1 MNIKTGKGFG
11 GLVDKAMSFVDR
23 DASMTRALS
32 DTELSVGF
40 DSDAGFGVPASA
52 VNSPLFMGDEDF
64 LGEKLINSATEAM
77 LKKNPNS
84 VQIRPQYNP
93 ATGKFDMKF
102 AMPGDAD
109 FDPLAGQAFS
119 PWNITYLSK
128 VWKEPLAYSNAQKL
142 VKKMS
147 AGNNPFAELFTL
159 FLEQYAGWG
168 VIGQTGSLQNTT
180 TNDVNVRNGMAS
192 FPIINI
198 MGTYSVTLRE
208 KKQQGWG
215 PFGQSPVARKQS
227 YLNYVMNMIECILI
241 LYGNEETNTPGLLN
255 INPIKVWDSGKSL
268 KDIYKSSTS
277 TTRGS
282 DAYRLLADCI
292 NQFMTRADNKFSKIQ
307 IGLSPEAYNSLQ
319 SMPYSDVYNPEAAM
333 KTFMENYNGGK
344 GPGHEVP
351 SIEFV
356 VEPLLKASTS
366 DNVNPLNPNT
376 FDYMTITAPEIGGG
390 PDDEKQPTNFYASVL
405 DKFVFPVIP
414 GMYNDQYKTL
424 RRTAGVIAP
433 IPQAVEVYAGFGVQ
447 D

>member
-52 VNSPLFMGDEDF
+52 INTPLFMGDEDF

-77 LKKNPNS
+77 LKKNPNN
-84 VQIRPQYNP
+84 VQIHPQYNA

-102 AMPGDAD
+102 AMPGDAA

-142 VKKMS
+142 IKKMS
-147 AGNNPFAELFTL
+147 AGNNPFAEIFTL

-241 LYGNEETNTPGLLN
+241 LYGNEETNTPGLLD

-268 KDIYKSSTS
+268 KDIYESSTS

-282 DAYRLLADCI
+282 DAYRLLANCI
-292 NQFMTRADNKFSKIQ
+292 NQFMTRADNKFNKIQ
-307 IGLSPEAYNSLQ
+307 IGLSPEAYNYLQ
-319 SMPYSDVYNPEAAM
+319 SMAYSDVYSPEAAM

-390 PDDEKQPTNFYASVL
+390 PNDEKQPTNFYASVL

>member
-1 MNIKTGKGFG
+1 MNIKAGKGFSK
-11 GLVDKAMSFVDR
+11 LVNNAMSFIDR
-23 DASMTRALS
+23 DASMTRALNDS
-32 DTELSVGF
+32 ELSIGF
-40 DSDAGFGVPASA
+40 DQDAGFGVPSHAADSA
-52 VNSPLFMGDEDF
+52 VFMGDEQF
-64 LGEKLINSATEAM
+64 LGDKIINSAAEAM
-77 LKKNPNS
+77 LKSNPNN
-84 VQIRPQYNP
+84 VQIRPQYNER
-93 ATGKFDMKF
+93 TGKFDMKF
-102 AMPGDAD
+102 AMSGDAA

-142 VKKMS
+142 IKKMS

-208 KKQQGWG
+208 KKQRGWG

-241 LYGNEETNTPGLLN
+241 LYGNEETNTPGLLSV
-255 INPIKVWDSGKSL
+255 NPIQTWTAGQSL
-268 KDIYKSSTS
+268 KDIYESTAINN
-277 TTRGS
+277 RGAT
-282 DAYRLLADCI
+282 AYRMLADRI
-292 NQFMTRADNKFSKIQ
+292 NQFMTKADNKFNRIQ
-307 IGLSPEAYNSLQ
+307 IGLSPEAYNMLQ
-319 SMPYSDVYNPEAAM
+319 SMSYSDTYSPEAAM
-333 KTFMENYNGGK
+333 KTFMENYAGGK

-351 SIEFV
+351 TIEFV
-356 VEPLLKASTS
+356 VEPLLKASDS
-366 DNVNPLNPNT
+366 VNINPLNPNS

-390 PDDEKQPTNFYASVL
+390 PKDEKQPTNFYASVL

-414 GMYNDQYKTL
+414 GVYNDQYKTL

-447 D
+447 